1 MSFNVPSAC
10 GIQSIAS
17 ATCVLTGGDSDSST
31 RYNWFNVNKNH
42 QQARTILYIQHLV
55 TTGLTGKSSSTP

>member
-17 ATCVLTGGDSDSST
+17 ATCVYLLE
-31 RYNWFNVNKNH
+31 
-42 QQARTILYIQHLV
+42 TIQIAAQDII
-55 TTGLTGKSSSTP
+55 GLM